1 MEQNNITKTLAPKT
15 NLRGNV
21 AVISSKSELHRLI
34 FCACL
39 ADRACTI
46 AYNSTLSKDIE
57 ATISCFRAL
66 GAQIETN
73 DGEILIKKP
82 LDPEYIKN
90 DLEKDT
96 EIFCNESGSTAR
108 FILPLVSLL
117 CKNGAVLT
125 GVGKL
130 PERPFS
136 DLCGSLSAHGAVFS
150 GDKMPIKV
158 EKTAT
163 PCDGATFEISGNVS
177 SQYLS
182 GLLFV
187 LPLCKNAK
195 IRLTTPLESAGY
207 VDMTID
213 AMKKFGVDV
222 AKNGEVY
229 TASGNYRV
237 INNKMH
243 AFGDWSNAA
252 FFLCGAKDEPFSV
265 SGIDLSSLQPDKKI
279 LDVLSS
285 CGIIIEEKA
294 DSVSVVRSKKMH
306 PFNFDAGENPDL
318 VPILCVL
325 AATLSGDS
333 IISNIRRLRF
343 KESDRVAT
351 VIDMISSLGGKIRE
365 DGDSLRISG
374 TGTLSGGRVNSHNDH
389 RIAMSAAI
397 ASLFCE
403 NKVVID
409 GAQAVAK
416 SYPDFFEIFAFLTE
430 DNR

>member
-1 MEQNNITKTLAPKT
+1 MEQNNITKTLAPKMT
-15 NLRGNV
+15 LRGNV

-39 ADRACTI
+39 ADRPCTI
-46 AYNSTLSKDIE
+46 AFNSSLSKDIE

-66 GAQIETN
+66 GAQIEIG

-82 LDPEYIKN
+82 LDFEYIQN
-90 DLEKDT
+90 GLEKDS

-125 GVGKL
+125 GAGKL

-136 DLCGSLSAHGAVFS
+136 DLCGSLSAHGAIFS

-158 EKTAT
+158 VRNAK
-163 PCDGATFEISGNVS
+163 PCDGATFEISGNIS

-182 GLLFV
+182 GLLFI
-187 LPLCKNAK
+187 LPLCKNSC

-222 AKNGEVY
+222 VNNNGVY
-229 TASGNYRV
+229 TARGEYRV
-237 INNKMH
+237 INDKIR

-252 FFLCGAKDEPFSV
+252 FFLCGATQEPLTV
-265 SGIDLSSLQPDKKI
+265 SGIDPSSLQPDKKI
-279 LDVLSS
+279 LDLLTS

-294 DSVSVVRSKKMH
+294 DLVIVKRGEKIR
-306 PFNFDAGENPDL
+306 PFSFDAGENPDL

-325 AATLSGDS
+325 AASIAGDS
-333 IISNIRRLRF
+333 VISNIRRLRF

-351 VIDMISSLGGKIRE
+351 VIDMISSLGGKICE
-365 DGDSLRISG
+365 EGDCIRICGSG
-374 TGTLSGGRVNSHNDH
+374 KLLGGRVNSHNDH

-397 ASLFCE
+397 ASIFCE
-403 NKVVID
+403 NDVIID

-416 SYPDFFEIFAFLTE
+416 SYPDFFETFKTLTE
-430 DNR
+430 ET